1 MRSGGGWVMLMM
13 IGRLSVLRLRMMMV
27 TVNDAGVLRM
37 MMEEEIDVGL
47 PMMMMMEEGIDVW
60 RMRRMSGDGMRC

>member
-13 IGRLSVLRLRMMMV
+13 IGGLNILRLKMMMV
-27 TVNDAGVLRM
+27 TVNDAGTLM
-37 MMEEEIDVGL
+37 MMEEE
-47 PMMMMMEEGIDVW
+47 IDVW